1 MKDFQ
6 RNTNERLTHIES
18 VISKMDEI
26 DGMKMKQQELEQGL
40 ASMKESMDALNTIEE
55 LERLRNNNE
64 ELKEKIDNLERF
76 SRDFN
81 IRLLGVNEDE
91 GEDCMDIIL
100 DYITSLGFESAS
112 MEVENVHRIGKN
124 KPRPIIA
131 KLYSRPFKRKLLQVA
146 KSAEGKEKLNGVR
159 FVEDF
164 IASDFV
170 IRKKALP
177 FMQKAYEEGKKVRFT
192 KGKLLID
199 GKVGRCCLN
208 YIPMPTQLKME
219 YIFIF
224 MIKLLCCLVRSAIE
238 DNNLVLN
245 VAKTKSLLFTSQ
257 RHKERDCKL
266 SLIILGRK
274 ISCVTTF
281 KYLGVVFDNFMTWKA
296 HADYVCKKV
305 ACRVGILGRI
315 RGFLT
320 KEVSILV
327 HNTLILPLFDY
338 CDIAWSSLLQ
348 QDQDRLQRLQH
359 RSARIITCCT
369 RSSEAMNH
377 LRWSSLS
384 KRRSYHKVKLVFL
397 CLNSLAPSYFLAFFI
412 RFSNIHSYSTRQ
424 SSRLLLPRV
433 KSNFGKN
440 TFLFSGAK
448 IFNELPT
455 DIMKAEDTQT
465 FCRRAK
471 GFLLS

>member
-1 MKDFQ
+1 MYAGDTAIHLGSQ
-6 RNTNERLTHIES
+6 TVDT
-18 VISKMDEI
+18 
-26 DGMKMKQQELEQGL
+26 
-40 ASMKESMDALNTIEE
+40 LNIYLNQD
-55 LERLRNNNE
+55 LERL
-64 ELKEKIDNLERF
+64 
-76 SRDFN
+76 
-81 IRLLGVNEDE
+81 
-91 GEDCMDIIL
+91 
-100 DYITSLGFESAS
+100 
-112 MEVENVHRIGKN
+112 
-124 KPRPIIA
+124 
-131 KLYSRPFKRKLLQVA
+131 
-146 KSAEGKEKLNGVR
+146 AEWL
-159 FVEDF
+159 
-164 IASDFV
+164 
-170 IRKKALP
+170 
-177 FMQKAYEEGKKVRFT
+177 
-192 KGKLLID
+192 
-199 GKVGRCCLN
+199 
-208 YIPMPTQLKME
+208 
-219 YIFIF
+219 
-224 MIKLLCCLVRSAIE
+224 E

-257 RHKERDCKL
+257 RHKEPDCKISL
-266 SLIILGRK
+266 SLLGRK
-274 ISCVTTF
+274 KSCVTTF

-305 ACRVGILGRI
+305 ACSVGILGRI

-320 KEVSILV
+320 KEVSMLV
-327 HNTLILPLFDY
+327 HNTLVLPLFDY

-348 QDQDRLQRLQH
+348 QDQDGLQRLQH

-369 RSSEAMNH
+369 RSSEAMNQ

-384 KRRSYHKVKLVFL
+384 RRRSYHKFKLVFL

-424 SSRLLLPRV
+424 SSRLLLPRL

-455 DIMKAEDTQT
+455 DITKAQDTQT